1 MLKIF
6 VYQKKMKRQ
15 MFKQRTRHKIIKIM
29 KHNIQKKLKQRV
41 KANNNFKK

>member
-1 MLKIF
+1 
-6 VYQKKMKRQ
+6 